1 VAPSTDDLPEQRLL
15 AGELN
20 DRVRAAVATLPQ
32 AQQQVV
38 MLRDIQGFSSEEVCG
53 LLHRGRS
60 KVRAA
65 VEAYCAA
72 P

>member
-1 VAPSTDDLPEQRLL
+1 
-15 AGELN
+15 
-20 DRVRAAVATLPQ
+20 LPQ

-38 MLRDIQGFSSEEVCG
+38 MLRDTQGYSSEEVCG
-53 LLHRGRS
+53 PLHLTDANQRVLPHRGRS

-72 P
+72 PG